1 MAFPNEIVISGTLCN
16 VEYKTSNSGNSY
28 MTAGLKVYQGKDKE
42 DGWFDVIAF
51 NNERNALADKISDC
65 FGGGTKSLPVII
77 KGKLEVSTYD
87 KKDGTKG
94 KSTKI
99 IVDELGVSVV
109 FGSVTINN
117 GVAPTPPKADTTLN
131 ADEVFN
137 KPADSD
143 LPF

>member
-16 VEYKTSNSGNSY
+16 VEYKTANSGASY

-42 DGWFDVIAF
+42 DGWYDVIAF
-51 NNERNALADKISDC
+51 NNERNRLADNISDS
-65 FGGGTKSLPVII
+65 FGGATKSLPVII
-77 KGKLEVSTYD
+77 KGKLETSTYE

-99 IVDELGVSVV
+99 IVDECAVSVV
-109 FGSVTINN
+109 FGPVAISN
-117 GVAPTPPKADTTLN
+117 GAAPTPKAPEGLN
-131 ADEVFN
+131 ADEVFS